1 MQDGP
6 GSQHSRGDRDAYAAA
21 RDQIFNYSAPSGA
34 QPSDAPVVTGDIP
47 QQPPG
52 YQPRADLLAELDTA
66 GPGVSVV
73 YAVTGMRGV
82 GKTQLAAAYARA
94 KLAESWRL
102 VAWVN
107 AEDPTSLLSGL
118 NAVAE
123 AVSLTTGDGDTGLA
137 VRHWLEADG
146 DKRFIVFDNVTDP
159 DALRPYL
166 PAAGAARV
174 VITSTLA
181 SAANLGTR
189 VGVEVFTPDEAVS
202 YLDDRTGLADAVG
215 AKEVAEELGCL
226 PLALAQAAAV
236 ITSQHLSYPTYRQRL
251 RTLPVQDYLPRQSGQ
266 HYPHGAA
273 QAILLSLHG
282 LDANG
287 QLGTC
292 TALLEL
298 MSVLSPAGVRR
309 DVLHTAAS
317 IGNLA
322 DAATPAQ
329 VDTALG
335 HLADRSLL
343 SFAVGGQAVVAHRL
357 VLRVIRDQLIGEAR
371 LAAICETAGAV
382 LGEQGRLLEGSVDRA
397 AMRDLPVQVT
407 ALLTAVGNC
416 PGKEAPDQKALL
428 GPRLWSVY
436 CLNELGDSIMQA
448 ISMGESLATDC
459 ERLLGPDD
467 HRTLNSRNDL
477 ANAYQDAGRTTDAIQ
492 LHQQTLATRERTLGP
507 DHPHTLTSRNN
518 LALAYRDAGRTT
530 DAITLH
536 QQTLATRER
545 TLGPDH
551 PNTLGSRNNLA
562 NAYRDAGRT
571 TDAIQLH
578 EQALADQE
586 RILGPDHP
594 DTVRSRNNLAK
605 ARSDLEARPSQ

>member
-1 MQDGP
+1 MPEAQY
-6 GSQHSRGDRDAYAAA
+6 SRGDRDAYTAA
-21 RDQIFNYSAPSGA
+21 RDQIFNYYAPSGA

-66 GPGVSVV
+66 GPRVSVV

-82 GKTQLAAAYARA
+82 GKTQLAAAYACA
-94 KLAESWRL
+94 KLAEGWRL

-107 AEDPTSLLSGL
+107 AEDPASLLSGL

-123 AVSLTTGDGDTGLA
+123 AVSLTAGDGDTGLA

-146 DKRFIVFDNVTDP
+146 DKRLIVFDNVTDP
-159 DALRPYL
+159 DALRRYI
-166 PAAGAARV
+166 PAVGVARV

-202 YLDDRTGLADAVG
+202 YLCDRTGLTDAAEG
-215 AKEVAEELGCL
+215 KEVAEELGCL

-236 ITSQHLSYPTYRQRL
+236 ITSQYLDYPTYLQRL

-266 HYPHGAA
+266 PYPHGVA
-273 QAILLSLHG
+273 QAILLSLTG
-282 LDANG
+282 LDTNG

-309 DVLHTAAS
+309 DMLHTAGS
-317 IGNLA
+317 TRSLSG
-322 DAATPAQ
+322 AATQAQ

-357 VLRVIRDQLIGEAR
+357 VLRVIRDQLVGEER
-371 LAAICETAGAV
+371 LAETSEAAGTV
-382 LGEQGRLLEGSVDRA
+382 LREQGSLLAESVDRA
-397 AMRDLPVQVT
+397 AMRDIPVQVT
-407 ALLTAVGNC
+407 ALLTAADSC
-416 PGKEAPDQKALL
+416 PGASVPDQKTLLRARFWAL
-428 GPRLWSVY
+428 Y
-436 CLNELGDSIMQA
+436 CLGALGDSATQA
-448 ISMGESLATDC
+448 IAIGESLSTDY
-459 ERLLGPDD
+459 ERVLGPD
-467 HRTLNSRNDL
+467 
-477 ANAYQDAGRTTDAIQ
+477 A
-492 LHQQTLATRERTLGP
+492 P
-507 DHPHTLTSRNN
+507 DTLTVRNN
-518 LALAYRDAGRTT
+518 LALAYRGAGRTT

-536 QQTLATRER
+536 QQTLADRER

-551 PNTLGSRNNLA
+551 PRTLQSRNNLA
-562 NAYRDAGRT
+562 VAYRGAGRTTDAITLHQQNLITRERTLGSDHPLTLDSRDNLALAYRDAGRT
-571 TDAIQLH
+571 TDATTLH
-578 EQALADQE
+578 QQALAGRE

-605 ARSDLEARPSQ
+605 ARSELEARPDQ